1 MPESRE
7 RDHLRRLGSA
17 DLSPEEIRRFL
28 GDREA
33 RGLHVVRRALAAHPR
48 TPRTDA
54 LALIPTL
61 YWRDLAGISADA
73 RAHPEVRR
81 SADQELLRR
90 LPGLATAEK
99 VEVAR
104 IGGRGMIAALRRSGD
119 PPVVR
124 ALLRNRFTVEG
135 DVVFMGIAAREPEA
149 LEAIAGDPL
158 WGLRSSV
165 RAAVARNRSTP
176 APLAIRLLSEIP
188 LAELREICVER
199 WRPAPFREAA
209 RATLAYRVETGSG
222 MTLPA

>member
-17 DLSPEEIRRFL
+17 DLSPDEIRRFL

-33 RGLHVVRRALAAHPR
+33 RRLHAVRRALAAHPR
-48 TPRTDA
+48 TPRPEA
-54 LALIPTL
+54 LSLIPTL

-104 IGGRGMIAALRRSGD
+104 LGGRGMIAALRRSGD
-119 PPVVR
+119 PPLVR

-135 DVVFMGIAAREPEA
+135 DVVFMAIAGREPES

-158 WGLRSSV
+158 WGLRACV

-176 APLAIRLLSEIP
+176 APLAIRLLAEIP
-188 LAELREICVER
+188 LADLREICGER

-209 RATLAYRVETGSG
+209 VATLAYRVETGSG